1 MKDPQHPFELE
12 KHRLDR
18 YMAFADLYDIQ
29 DRETFVALYE
39 IDELQA
45 FLPATPSQEEKSALN
60 GLIGV
65 KGVSGYMDYVKS
77 NHTFELIMQWQEM
90 TGNHERTA
98 LFLTPKD
105 DKNRNI

>member
-18 YMAFADLYDIQ
+18 YMAFADLYDIK
-29 DRETFVALYE
+29 DRETFVELYE

-45 FLPATPSQEEKSALN
+45 FLPVSPTSEEKSALN
-60 GLIGV
+60 QLVGV

-105 DKNRNI
+105 ENRNI